1 MDDGGRYTRRAAPTL
16 VIALIVM
23 FNTLGP
29 ILAPPTN
36 LNASNQPPGTTEAE
50 FRAKK
55 VATKMFWAFSN
66 TAFALSLAAALVQ
79 IGKRVV
85 HGTREVCEKVSFML
99 VMVALLFMSFAA
111 MCAVAV
117 KLCPSS
123 LLSAFSLFQGMCL
136 LLSTYLCSCVFIAEI
151 AEIVVSS
158 LL

>member
-16 VIALIVM
+16 IIALIVM

-36 LNASNQPPGTTEAE
+36 LNASNRPPGTTEAE

-79 IGKRVV
+79 IGKRIV

-111 MCAVAV
+111 
-117 KLCPSS
+117 
-123 LLSAFSLFQGMCL
+123 
-136 LLSTYLCSCVFIAEI
+136 
-151 AEIVVSS
+151 IVVSGYEKELRGFEKEIEDVKMELKS
-158 LL
+158 LKNMVVCVVVFGLLYKLFM